1 MVQRHKRKR
10 WRGRR
15 REGGKQLTLPG
26 PKRARTKL
34 LQVFWCP
41 VKLRSGRAERTSHSR
56 TALSREEE
64 RSWVPLGLSWTEVT
78 W

>member
-1 MVQRHKRKR
+1 MI
-10 WRGRR
+10 
-15 REGGKQLTLPG
+15 REGREGKQLALPG

-34 LQVFWCP
+34 LHVFWWP
-41 VKLRSGRAERTSHSR
+41 VKLRSGRAERTSQRR

-64 RSWVPLGLSWTEVT
+64 RSCVPLGLSWTEVT